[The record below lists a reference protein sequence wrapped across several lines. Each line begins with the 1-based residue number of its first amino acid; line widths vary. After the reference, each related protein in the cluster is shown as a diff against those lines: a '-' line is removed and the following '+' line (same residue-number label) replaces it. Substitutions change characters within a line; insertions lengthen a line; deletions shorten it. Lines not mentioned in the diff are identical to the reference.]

1 MEASWCYY
9 IVPTVLGPF
18 TVVMIFFLRR
28 RLKKGPLR
36 LENELPELSAVMNT

>member
-1 MEASWCYY
+1 MESSWCYY

-18 TVVMIFFLRR
+18 TIVMIFFLRE

-36 LENELPELSAVMNT
+36 LENELQELSAVMNT